1 MTRISLP
8 SPEEMSSAQRAV
20 YDAVVAGK
28 RGRAP
33 LPLLAW
39 LASPEFAQ
47 RAQFLGEFAR
57 YETTLAPRLSEL
69 AILLVAH
76 HWQAAYEWASH
87 EKEALRAGV
96 EESVIAAIAAGQAPA
111 FVQQDDLLIYE
122 FTESLLLN
130 RAVEE
135 SLYRRAVAALG
146 ERGVVE
152 LVGVLG
158 YYTLIAMTLNVFEI
172 LPAAAG

>member
-1 MTRISLP
+1 
-8 SPEEMSSAQRAV
+8 MSSAQRAV
-20 YDAVVAGK
+20 YDAVIAGK

-47 RAQFLGEFAR
+47 RAQSLGEFAR

-87 EKEALRAGV
+87 KKEALRAGV
-96 EESVIAAIAAGQAPA
+96 EEKTIAAIAAGQTPSFA
-111 FVQQDDLLIYE
+111 QQDELAVYE
-122 FTESLLLN
+122 FSQSLLVH

-135 SLYRRAVAALG
+135 SLYRRAAAALG

-172 LPAAAG
+172 LPAAEG